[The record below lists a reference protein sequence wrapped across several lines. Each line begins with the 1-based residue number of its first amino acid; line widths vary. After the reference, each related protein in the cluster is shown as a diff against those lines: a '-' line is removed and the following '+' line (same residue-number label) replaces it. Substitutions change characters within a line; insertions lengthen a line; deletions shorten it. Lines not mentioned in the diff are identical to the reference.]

1 MNFSMKR
8 QPVAFAIFLL
18 LATSC
23 IPLYA
28 QTISGVIRDGSSAG
42 QTAPLPG
49 ASLYWLGTTQGTTS
63 DGQGRFSLAR
73 PDGEHK
79 PLIISFVG
87 YKTDTLHV
95 HGQTTLEVVLHSNA
109 TLNEVV
115 VESRSFGS
123 RISAANPMKTETIT
137 TKELQ
142 KAACCNLSESFETN
156 ASVDVSFSDA
166 VTGAKQIQMLG
177 LDGTYVQI
185 NSENVPSIRGL
196 STVYGLNY
204 TPGTWV
210 SSIDVG
216 KGAGSVVNG
225 YESITGQINVELQKP
240 EDSEKLFLNTYLN
253 DMGRAEI
260 NLNSAHKLNKKWSTG
275 VLLHSS
281 RLGNELSNMDRNRD
295 GFLDTPMFTQYNGIN
310 RWKFDGERLKAQFGV
325 KALYE
330 KRKGGQ
336 MAYYDTDMLQSQP
349 VMVIDPV
356 MGHEMPVEQMPPM
369 PYGIGSTVRRVEAF
383 SKTGILYPQTPYKGL
398 GLVVS
403 GVNHEQDAFFGLNR
417 YQGRQRT
424 LYANLIYQTIVGT
437 TDHAIKMGASY
448 LLDDY
453 REAYRDS
460 SFARIESVP
469 GVFGEY
475 TYTLP
480 EKFTAV
486 AGLRADLHNLYGPF
500 LTPRLH
506 LKYDFTPATALR
518 ASVGSGFRVPNPIAE
533 NTAVLVSSRRLVV
546 REKLRPEKAWNY
558 GLSLTHDFTVLSR
571 NAMISV
577 DFYRTDFTNQLV
589 VDMDSDPGQI
599 AFYNL
604 QGRSFANS
612 AQVEV
617 QFQPVK
623 GMDVKAAYKF
633 YDVQTTIGDQL
644 IRRPFVSRDRLLFN
658 VGYATKFDKWK
669 FDFTTQWIG
678 AKRIPAKFAN
688 GNGSRDLTYSPDY
701 ALMNAQITRSF
712 RKWDVYLGGENLG
725 NFRQADPIVAA
736 DQPFGSDFDASL
748 TWGPIYG
755 RMIYAGMRFKIK

>member
-1 MNFSMKR
+1 MKFR
-8 QPVAFAIFLL
+8 PIAFAVLTL
-18 LATSC
+18 LAINILPT
-23 IPLYA
+23 YA
-28 QTISGVIRDGSSAG
+28 QSVSGTVRDGSSAG

-49 ASLYWLGTTQGTTS
+49 ASIYWLGTTQGTTS
-63 DGQGRFSLAR
+63 DGEGKFTLAR
-73 PDGEHK
+73 PDTRHR

-87 YKTDTLHV
+87 YKTDTLHLRD
-95 HGQTTLEVVLHSNA
+95 QTTVDVVLRSNT
-109 TLNEVV
+109 TLQEVV

-123 RISAANPMKTETIT
+123 RISAVDPMKTEKIT

-177 LDGTYVQI
+177 LDGVYVQI

-240 EDSEKLFLNTYLN
+240 EDSEKLFLNTYIN
-253 DMGRAEI
+253 DMGRGEI

-275 VLLHSS
+275 VLLHTS
-281 RLGNELSNMDRNRD
+281 RLGDEIGRMDRNGD

-310 RWKFDGERLKAQFGV
+310 RWKYDGKRFKAQFGV

-330 KRKGGQ
+330 NRKGGQ
-336 MAYYDTDMLQSQP
+336 MAYYDKSMQHTEI
-349 VMVIDPV
+349 VMEYDPV
-356 MGHEMPVEQMPPM
+356 MGHEMPVEKTMPM
-369 PYGIGSTVRRVEAF
+369 YGTGSTVRRLEAF
-383 SKTGILYPQTPYKGL
+383 AKTGIIYPQTPYKGL
-398 GLVVS
+398 GLVTS
-403 GVNHEQDAFFGLNR
+403 AINHEQDAFFGNNPYR
-417 YQGRQRT
+417 GRQRT
-424 LYANLIYQTIVGT
+424 LYANLIYQTIIGT
-437 TDHAIKMGASY
+437 TDHAVKMGASY

-453 REAYRDS
+453 REAYQDS
-460 SFARIESVP
+460 SFARTESVP

-475 TYTLP
+475 TYTVP

-486 AGLRADLHNLYGPF
+486 AGLRTDFHNLYGPVV
-500 LTPRLH
+500 TPRLH
-506 LKYDFTPATALR
+506 LKYNFTPTTALR
-518 ASVGSGFRVPNPIAE
+518 ASAGSGFRVPNPIAE
-533 NTAVLVSSRRLVV
+533 NTAVLVSSRELVV
-546 REKLRPEKAWNY
+546 RENLRPEKAWNY
-558 GLSLTHDFTVLSR
+558 GASLTHDFTALGR
-571 NAMISV
+571 NAMVSL

-589 VDMDSDPGQI
+589 VDMDSDPSQI

-604 QGRSFANS
+604 QGKSFANS

-617 QFQPVK
+617 QFQPVSR
-623 GMDVKAAYKF
+623 MDVKAAYKF

-644 IRRPFVSRDRLLFN
+644 IRRPFVSRDRVLFN

-678 AKRIPAKFAN
+678 AKRIPSKFADAG
-688 GNGSRDLTYSPDY
+688 GNRGFTYSPDY
-701 ALMNAQITRSF
+701 ALMNAQVTRSF

-725 NFRQADPIVAA
+725 NFRQADPIVDAGN
-736 DQPFGSDFDASL
+736 PFGPNFDASL
-748 TWGPIYG
+748 NWGPIYG
-755 RMIYAGMRFKIK
+755 RMIYAGMRFKVK